1 MTFCIC
7 AVRLSRLGLFST
19 RTVHVNTNIY
29 TSLPRFHSRWFWWDV
44 RQQEELSYSTVMDKC
59 ERLNNYGGRKVIF
72 TTIILEH
79 MVVEAKAGF
88 VRQDQTGCICC
99 TSCSDSVDI
108 LRLSV
113 KSPDLNMQISEDQEG
128 GQKHQS
134 SSPVG
139 GTLMALTRAEFILQ
153 KDRFWIFFSCRL
165 LSDDMTQPNIHLTQ
179 KWEKLM
185 LEKNI

>member
-29 TSLPRFHSRWFWWDV
+29 MSLPRFRSRWFWRVV
-44 RQQEELSYSTVMDKC
+44 RQQEELNHSTVMDKW

-113 KSPDLNMQISEDQEG
+113 KSPDLNLQISEDQEG
-128 GQKHQS
+128 GQKHQY

-139 GTLMALTRAEFILQ
+139 GTILSLTRTEFISQ
-153 KDRFWIFFSCRL
+153 NFFY
-165 LSDDMTQPNIHLTQ
+165 
-179 KWEKLM
+179 LM
-185 LEKNI
+185 I